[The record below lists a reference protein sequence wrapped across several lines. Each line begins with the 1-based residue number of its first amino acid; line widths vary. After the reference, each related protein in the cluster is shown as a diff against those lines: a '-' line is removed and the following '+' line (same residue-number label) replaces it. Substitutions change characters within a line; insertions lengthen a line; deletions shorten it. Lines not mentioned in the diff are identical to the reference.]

1 MKIAIIGKICSGK
14 SYLANYLKDKHNFEI
29 LSFGEPVKKYAKE
42 IFNLKFKNREIIQKF
57 AQSVKEI
64 DNDVWVKYLINNL
77 DKHKHKHIVI
87 DDLRFKNEQFALKK
101 RGFIFIK
108 LEIIEDFQIERIKK
122 TYPDHYNVHINRL
135 NDVSENNNILE
146 YDYEFKITKESE
158 GQLIKFID
166 TILFDIKK

>member
-77 DKHKHKHIVI
+77 DKHKDKHIVI

-108 LEIIEDFQIERIKK
+108 LEIIKDYQIERIKK
-122 TYPDHYNVHINRL
+122 TYPDHYDVHISRL
-135 NDVSENNNILE
+135 NDISENNTLE

-158 GQLIKFID
+158 DQLIKFID

>member
-77 DKHKHKHIVI
+77 DKHKDKHIVI
-87 DDLRFKNEQFALKK
+87 DDLRFKNEQLALKK

-108 LEIIEDFQIERIKK
+108 LEIIKDYQIERIKK
-122 TYPDHYNVHINRL
+122 TYPDHYDVHISRL
-135 NDVSENNNILE
+135 NDISENNTLE

-158 GQLIKFID
+158 DQLIKFID